1 MSSTY
6 LPADLRRLVIARAN
20 RLCEYCLIHEDDTH
34 FGCQADHIISE
45 KHGGPT
51 EADNLAYAC
60 SFCNRHKGSD
70 IGSIEW
76 ETGEFVRFF
85 NPRTD
90 HWRDHFELD
99 GVEIVPL
106 TRVGSVTARLLQFN
120 AVDRLLERQE
130 LRALGRYPTAT
141 PFDAISR

>member
-1 MSSTY
+1 MY
-6 LPADLRRLVIARAN
+6 VVGDGVRFPIEAL
-20 RLCEYCLIHEDDTH
+20 CLIHEDDTH

-51 EADNLAYAC
+51 EAENLAYAC

-76 ETGEFVRFF
+76 ETGTFVRFY

-90 HWRDHFELD
+90 RWQEHFKLD
-99 GVEIVPL
+99 GSEIVPL
-106 TRVGSVTARLLQFN
+106 TKVGVVTAQILQFN
-120 AVDRLLERQE
+120 EVDRLLERQE
-130 LRALGRYPTAT
+130 LQALGRFPSPEAM
-141 PFDAISR
+141 AHLV